1 MYPPETLNPVAK
13 TISQIFR
20 SIRVTASGAVEKI
33 NNDVSNCAVINTEIL
48 TPRTNEN
55 RPIAFKNNRCFGAEA
70 FILELV
76 DHLNLVAN

>member
-1 MYPPETLNPVAK
+1 
-13 TISQIFR
+13 
-20 SIRVTASGAVEKI
+20 
-33 NNDVSNCAVINTEIL
+33 L

-55 RPIAFKNNRCFGAEA
+55 RPIAFKNNRCFGAET